1 MNEWSGIVG
10 GIVNVSIVAN
20 ILGKI
25 LNSRRANIYGMEEV
39 DVRVRHAGIDI
50 GTEETRWRP
59 YSDSCPA
66 ETTRINYWIIL
77 AKKTYWIDRAATA
90 SMKHLLIDADF
101 ISVSNS

>member
-10 GIVNVSIVAN
+10 GIVTVSIVAN
-20 ILGKI
+20 ILGNI
-25 LNSRRANIYGMEEV
+25 LNSRCANIYGTEEV
-39 DVRVRHAGIDI
+39 YVRVWRHAGLGIGI

-77 AKKTYWIDRAATA
+77 AKKHTG
-90 SMKHLLIDADF
+90 LIELQQQA
-101 ISVSNS
+101 